1 MTRTKWLR
9 RALLGGAA
17 LSVMATG
24 AQADELT
31 ALKAQLEALQA
42 RVSQIETQP
51 APVVPTGASMLTVR
65 RGQLT
70 SGLNLPQ
77 RKSDELYS
85 GDQQGYTIAVTPTAD
100 MPAPVSEVTVSAQ
113 IRARLLYSDD
123 DKKFLDADFGLDDD
137 DYNGFNVDARG
148 RLLVEGKTETAV
160 GEVGGAIRLESA
172 YDEEHTFDDSEDVD
186 MDIAWGYWQMT
197 PNWQLGGGYADSTGH
212 LLAGVDNQHNDDM
225 TGGVNAFTNSDDE
238 QIRLTFTSGGLT
250 LAVGVED
257 NDAEC
262 SDYTDAADVI
272 DGSGNVT
279 ECDSGDTESDIPG
292 IAARGLFD
300 TGSFVIAA
308 AANWVKDDRDCGDLA
323 VDDDCADDW
332 SVGLGINGKF
342 VEVFSWTIAGA
353 IGEGNATGTRN
364 ISLAPG
370 ADDEWW
376 GVSAGF
382 IWGFAS
388 AMSLQVGAGY
398 AEVERKVEI
407 DDVNEDEESLD
418 VTATLFYDPVDQL
431 TLGLGVGYHENEIQ
445 SADGD
450 QENYW
455 VGGFGAYFRF

>member
-70 SGLNLPQ
+70 SGLNLPL

-100 MPAPVSEVTVSAQ
+100 MPAPVSEVTISAE

-123 DKKFLDADFGLDDD
+123 ESKFTNADLGFDDD

-160 GEVGGAIRLESA
+160 GEVGGTIRLESS
-172 YDEEHTFDDSEDVD
+172 YDEEHSFDDSENVD

-197 PNWQLGGGYADSTGH
+197 PNWQLGGGYAESTGS
-212 LLAGVDNQHNDDM
+212 LQAGVDWEHNDDM
-225 TGGVNAFTNSDDE
+225 TGGVNAFTNADNE
-238 QIRLTFTSGGLT
+238 QIRVTYQSGGLSF
-250 LAVGVED
+250 AVAVED

-262 SDYTDAADVI
+262 SDYTTAADVI

-279 ECDSGDTESDIPG
+279 ECESGDTESEIPA
-292 IAARGLFD
+292 IAAYGLFD

-308 AANWVKDDRDCGDLA
+308 AANWVKDDRDCGDLLA
-323 VDDDCADDW
+323 DDDCADDW
-332 SVGLGINGKF
+332 SAGLGINGKLG
-342 VEVFSWTIAGA
+342 EVLSFTVAGA
-353 IGEGNATGTRN
+353 IGEGNATGLLN
-364 ISLAPG
+364 SSLSPG

-398 AEVERKVEI
+398 AEVERNVEV

-418 VTATLFYDPVDQL
+418 VTATLFWEPVDQL
-431 TLGLGVGYHENEIQ
+431 TLGLGAGYHDNELQ
-445 SADGD
+445 SSDGD